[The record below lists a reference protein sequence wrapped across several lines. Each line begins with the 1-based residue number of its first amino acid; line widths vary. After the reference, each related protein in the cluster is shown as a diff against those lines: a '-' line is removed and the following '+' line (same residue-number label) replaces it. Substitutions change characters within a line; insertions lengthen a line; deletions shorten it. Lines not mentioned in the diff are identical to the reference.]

1 MSNFIYEYI
10 RIFIRVEI
18 FTNVTL
24 WAGESGEFCASE
36 KYDDS
41 GDSFKLGVLVIP
53 RSLLILMILANLM
66 DLVILVILMNQ
77 VILVMTVILLNLTG
91 KNANSKFVEG
101 EMKSSIHF

>member
-1 MSNFIYEYI
+1 MN
-10 RIFIRVEI
+10 
-18 FTNVTL
+18 T
-24 WAGESGEFCASE
+24 GESGVSK
-36 KYDDS
+36 KYDDY

-53 RSLLILMILANLM
+53 RSLWILMILANIM

-101 EMKSSIHF
+101 EMKSSIHFKKMWFSKSIVCEFNMYAVDIW